1 MCFCAQDYQVKEQCR
16 NCTFLNGQFADECE
30 MCGEPLSN
38 STGQA
43 SKSFNKTG
51 GKGKYL

>member
-1 MCFCAQDYQVKEQCR
+1 MKEQCR

-38 STGQA
+38 SA
-43 SKSFNKTG
+43 HAAKSYNKPG
-51 GKGKYL
+51 GRGKYLL